1 MKVIKRSGKM
11 VDFDAGK
18 INNMAHWAVAGN
30 EGKVSWSDLVMLAFK
45 QLPSDVVTTDQIQ
58 QALIRAALDMQT
70 IAYNRVAGR
79 LLLGEI
85 RKTTKASLDFTTFYK
100 NMVETGYWRN
110 MNYTDEQ
117 LVELAKHI
125 DHDKD
130 LVYGYPTLRQFID
143 KYCVKDV
150 DGNLLE
156 LPQYSYMGIAM
167 SLFEN
172 QPLKDVILYYD
183 KASAQKIN
191 IPSPVMTGQRTKSNV
206 GVSCVIAT
214 AGDSVQGIETTHHIA
229 AIATASSA
237 GLGLEYD
244 VRSPKDDVRQGY
256 AKAGG
261 KLPHYRVLEAKVK
274 ELKQQSRGGSATV
287 SFKVIDPE
295 IETLL
300 ALKLPRSPDERRI
313 DQLDYSLLW
322 NNTFISRA
330 AKQQPWPLV
339 SVVDC
344 KEMHDKFYG
353 DSAEYESL
361 VQRVLNDSS
370 IKKVVVNAMD
380 ILKQWITSRNDTGRV
395 YRTNLTAVNTHTPFK
410 QEIRLSNLCVAPET
424 KILTKN
430 GYEVISD
437 LEGESVTVWN
447 GKEWSDTVVVKTG
460 ENQKLLTVKTNAGFE
475 LTCTPYHKFYIACR
489 HPTSGNTRVVEKR
502 AYELVNGDKLIKCNF
517 PIIEGHE
524 TMSHPYANGFYS
536 GDGCLT
542 KQGRRIYL
550 YGEKRR
556 LKPFLGDIFKNWFVQ
571 ENQDR
576 EYGHSDLL
584 LDKFFVPN
592 SDYDIISRIQWFEGL
607 CDSDG
612 TVSRNGATQS
622 IQVGSI
628 NHYFL
633 QEVQMMLQTLGV
645 SSKVT
650 SNVDAGERL
659 LPLNDGSGELGLFN
673 CQKAYRLLIGQT
685 GINNLQALGF
695 SPKRL
700 VITDHKPNRE
710 CSQFVKITEVVD
722 NGRVD
727 DTYCFTESKRG
738 MGVFNGILTGQC
750 QEVLLP
756 TLPYNH
762 ITELYKPDYEEG
774 DGMTALCFLSAIDV
788 GRITSDKDYED
799 TAYIV
804 CKSLDLLIDNMNYP
818 FPQWK
823 YTANAYR
830 SIGVGI
836 TNLAYTLAKNKKQYN
851 DVEFINKIAER
862 HYYFLLKASVKL
874 AKQRGV
880 FKWIDKTKW
889 VDGWLPIDTYNK
901 NVDKLVTTLH
911 YDWEALRSDVL
922 EYGVRFSV
930 LAAHMPCESSSVFG
944 NSINGVYLPSAIMT
958 LKDSKSGVFQFY
970 APDSDKY
977 QYQLCWDVP
986 FEDVVKTYAV
996 IQKWTDQTISADTYL
1011 DYTKYPN
1018 GKVNMSEQIKNY
1030 LIADQYGVK
1039 TLYYAKFQ
1047 TGRGMVDEVK
1057 SEDSGCESCSL

>member
-1 MKVIKRSGKM
+1 MKVIKRSGNI

-85 RKTTKASLDFTTFYK
+85 RKTTKASLDFITFYK

-110 MNYTDEQ
+110 MNYTDDQ
-117 LVELAKHI
+117 LAELAKHI
-125 DHDKD
+125 DHNKD
-130 LVYGYPTLRQFID
+130 LTYGFPTLRQFID

-214 AGDSVQGIETTHHIA
+214 AGDSVQGIEAAHHIA

-410 QEIRLSNLCVAPET
+410 QEIRLSNL
-424 KILTKN
+424 
-430 GYEVISD
+430 
-437 LEGESVTVWN
+437 
-447 GKEWSDTVVVKTG
+447 
-460 ENQKLLTVKTNAGFE
+460 
-475 LTCTPYHKFYIACR
+475 
-489 HPTSGNTRVVEKR
+489 
-502 AYELVNGDKLIKCNF
+502 
-517 PIIEGHE
+517 
-524 TMSHPYANGFYS
+524 
-536 GDGCLT
+536 
-542 KQGRRIYL
+542 
-550 YGEKRR
+550 
-556 LKPFLGDIFKNWFVQ
+556 
-571 ENQDR
+571 
-576 EYGHSDLL
+576 
-584 LDKFFVPN
+584 
-592 SDYDIISRIQWFEGL
+592 
-607 CDSDG
+607 
-612 TVSRNGATQS
+612 
-622 IQVGSI
+622 
-628 NHYFL
+628 
-633 QEVQMMLQTLGV
+633 
-645 SSKVT
+645 
-650 SNVDAGERL
+650 
-659 LPLNDGSGELGLFN
+659 
-673 CQKAYRLLIGQT
+673 
-685 GINNLQALGF
+685 
-695 SPKRL
+695 
-700 VITDHKPNRE
+700 
-710 CSQFVKITEVVD
+710 
-722 NGRVD
+722 
-727 DTYCFTESKRG
+727 
-738 MGVFNGILTGQC
+738 
-750 QEVLLP
+750 
-756 TLPYNH
+756 
-762 ITELYKPDYEEG
+762 
-774 DGMTALCFLSAIDV
+774 
-788 GRITSDKDYED
+788 
-799 TAYIV
+799 
-804 CKSLDLLIDNMNYP
+804 
-818 FPQWK
+818 
-823 YTANAYR
+823 
-830 SIGVGI
+830 
-836 TNLAYTLAKNKKQYN
+836 
-851 DVEFINKIAER
+851 
-862 HYYFLLKASVKL
+862 
-874 AKQRGV
+874 
-880 FKWIDKTKW
+880 
-889 VDGWLPIDTYNK
+889 
-901 NVDKLVTTLH
+901 
-911 YDWEALRSDVL
+911 
-922 EYGVRFSV
+922 
-930 LAAHMPCESSSVFG
+930 
-944 NSINGVYLPSAIMT
+944 
-958 LKDSKSGVFQFY
+958 
-970 APDSDKY
+970 
-977 QYQLCWDVP
+977 
-986 FEDVVKTYAV
+986 
-996 IQKWTDQTISADTYL
+996 
-1011 DYTKYPN
+1011 
-1018 GKVNMSEQIKNY
+1018 
-1030 LIADQYGVK
+1030 
-1039 TLYYAKFQ
+1039 
-1047 TGRGMVDEVK
+1047 
-1057 SEDSGCESCSL
+1057 